1 MYTYQRVARV
11 VLTQRADPFPASL
24 PDELHPR
31 HVQVPH
37 VRHHPVEVGEV
48 VLGKHRVR
56 VGVRQLQHSKRVF
69 KDAKHNE
76 RAKKTREAREPWDTK
91 RDKHACFR
99 DTERRKG
106 FNGTIA
112 QIHRSELVI

>member
-1 MYTYQRVARV
+1 MYTHQRVARI

-56 VGVRQLQHSKRVF
+56 VGVRQLQHNKRVF
-69 KDAKHNE
+69 TGRKTQ
-76 RAKKTREAREPWDTK
+76 RPKKTREARELWDNARQT
-91 RDKHACFR
+91 RMLQGPE
-99 DTERRKG
+99 TQER
-106 FNGTIA
+106 F
-112 QIHRSELVI
+112 